1 MYVYEFETFIELET
15 ILMKSNVY
23 VGKFRWA
30 ECVF

>member
-23 VGKFRWA
+23 VGKFR
-30 ECVF
+30 